1 MRVTTRGA
9 NIYGIAA
16 IAIMLI
22 MIAAVLFHWVPQ
34 AWQWRLFA
42 VALTLFA
49 IRIFLRLVLARQKRL
64 DNDERAEMLKKRAD
78 VDEKSGIN

>member
-9 NIYGIAA
+9 NIYGFVA
-16 IAIMLI
+16 IAIMTV
-22 MIAAVLFHWVPQ
+22 MIAAVLFNWVPKI
-34 AWQWRLFA
+34 WQWRLFA

-64 DNDERAEMLKKRAD
+64 DNEGRAEMLK
-78 VDEKSGIN
+78 EKSGGEESEEK

>member
-9 NIYGIAA
+9 NVYGFVA
-16 IAIMLI
+16 IAMMIV
-22 MIAAVLFHWVPQ
+22 MIAAVLFDWVPKI
-34 AWQWRLFA
+34 WQWRLFA

-64 DNDERAEMLKKRAD
+64 ENGEKAEMLKKKAGGE
-78 VDEKSGIN
+78 EKPGEN

>member
-9 NIYGIAA
+9 NIYGFVA
-16 IAIMLI
+16 IAIMTV
-22 MIAAVLFHWVPQ
+22 MIAAVLFDWVPKI
-34 AWQWRLFA
+34 WQWRLFA

-64 DNDERAEMLKKRAD
+64 DNEGRAEMLKKKAGGG
-78 VDEKSGIN
+78 EESEQK